1 MRAEDEDTIA
11 KTADNNEEKCLN
23 NDTGQDVTTS
33 PDQDNNS
40 ATAAERQINTS
51 KRGGGVVSV
60 GAQENLRKSG
70 SDAEAQMF
78 TLLGAETARRGPGVS
93 QDSLRIPDT
102 AKSCS
107 GSPSKSPSYVRKP
120 MPINE
125 PKPVLPKSK
134 QINVEQETDTKQ
146 QPPPRLAHGR
156 TSGES
161 KTEVRAKLVRKFSHN
176 DQSQDNKSHKTK
188 EEINIKNKKMST
200 SPLSPRLTSKLR
212 PTTLSLSDKKEKIK
226 RSSAVSATPST
237 DSSKSSKTFE
247 FLDYDDETKEKIL
260 CDALKEEDEF
270 LEFVKTLDIE
280 PPDPII
286 EAGKD
291 AGKQNC
297 ESVGTRGQDN
307 LDSLCRMMEEI
318 ATLKSENSK
327 LQERLHYIEVSSR
340 LHYSSPEAAG
350 PQIRS
355 WLAETSRGRC
365 VSVGAESQTSD
376 RSGRRGWERSHH
388 DNLQLS
394 PLDDSVASEV
404 KQKLALLTSSSSEE
418 LLSSE
423 VFNIDDN
430 LIQRS
435 SSVSDYLQNSA
446 GSAVYV
452 PRRRHSLTT
461 TTLKED
467 PQTDQKEQQSE
478 STWLKVKNILY
489 KRRESLKKKSFSK
502 EVERTDLKNK
512 SHSVTTPSHCEFIDM
527 ISLPT
532 EPPNVLST
540 HTSSIHSKK
549 KAKTKNP
556 ELAFCNPDLLESKV
570 FSQSLNSIKVES
582 GSHDSNLLSPKRC
595 GEDTCHSLPSSPRLN
610 KDDVFFYE
618 DDIRQDPSGTSN
630 LNISVDSRDF
640 QQMEAVR

>member
-1 MRAEDEDTIA
+1 MVTEDEDVTA
-11 KTADNNEEKCLN
+11 KTDNKKEKCLSICPI
-23 NDTGQDVTTS
+23 S
-33 PDQDNNS
+33 PSNVNVQEMIARSEPDKNS
-40 ATAAERQINTS
+40 AAEKQENTS
-51 KRGGGVVSV
+51 DPGEEGRSEESE
-60 GAQENLRKSG
+60 ENLRKSG
-70 SDAEAQMF
+70 RDAEAGMF
-78 TLLGAETARRGPGVS
+78 TSVGPDSAPRVPGVS
-93 QDSLRIPDT
+93 QDCLRIPDNV
-102 AKSCS
+102 KSS
-107 GSPSKSPSYVRKP
+107 SQSPSKSPSYVRKP

-134 QINVEQETDTKQ
+134 QINVDQADTKQ
-146 QPPPRLAHGR
+146 PGARLASR
-156 TSGES
+156 KTSGES
-161 KTEVRAKLVRKFSHN
+161 RPEVRARLVRKFSHN
-176 DQSQDNKSHKTK
+176 DQTQDNKGHRSK
-188 EEINIKNKKMST
+188 ENKKMST
-200 SPLSPRLTSKLR
+200 SPLSPRLGSKLR
-212 PTTLSLSDKKEKIK
+212 PTTLSLDKKEKIK

-247 FLDYDDETKEKIL
+247 FLEYDEETKEKIL

-291 AGKQNC
+291 KQNNDI
-297 ESVGTRGQDN
+297 GGRRGQDN

-318 ATLKSENSK
+318 AILKSENSK
-327 LQERLHYIEVSSR
+327 LQERLHYAEVSSR
-340 LHYSSPEAAG
+340 LHYSSPVAAE

-355 WLAETSRGRC
+355 WLADTSRGRC
-365 VSVGAESQTSD
+365 TSVEAESQVSE
-376 RSGRRGWERSHH
+376 RSARRGWDRSQQ
-388 DNLQLS
+388 DNIQLS

-430 LIQRS
+430 LYDNLQRS
-435 SSVSDYLQNSA
+435 SSVSEYINSA
-446 GSAVYV
+446 ETAVYV
-452 PRRRHSLTT
+452 KRRRHSESTAT
-461 TTLKED
+461 MQGDNQAEEKE
-467 PQTDQKEQQSE
+467 EQQSE

-502 EVERTDLKNK
+502 EADVVDVKKK
-512 SHSVTTPSHCEFIDM
+512 SDCVSSPDCQFIDM
-527 ISLPT
+527 ISRPT
-532 EPPNVLST
+532 EPNVLSEHKSSL
-540 HTSSIHSKK
+540 HTKK
-549 KAKTKNP
+549 KTKTKNP

-570 FSQSLNSIKVES
+570 FSQSLNSIKVDS
-582 GSHDSNLLSPKRC
+582 ASNDSNLLCPKRN

-610 KDDVFFYE
+610 SEDVFFYE
-618 DDIRQDPSGTSN
+618 DDIMQDPHGTSN